1 MTAKLLFSDFTVDVE
16 ESSSDTIFLMM
27 VGNFESFSG
36 VFRPNIKNT
45 SLLAQA

>member
-27 VGNFESFSG
+27 VGNFESTG
-36 VFRPNIKNT
+36 VFRPNLKNT